1 MAYPASIETELT
13 RFVFFVMARPM
24 KASGSVSGDMS
35 GGLAVGRLHR
45 RGVHH
50 RHRRPRVRLLN
61 HSIIFQLHQRVSY
74 LHARKNIY
82 KKENVKRRNDGYRFL
97 NVYVLVLRF
106 AEVVINFTLSHH
118 NVAIAT
124 TKRFN
129 GEGQFDQIN
138 TIPAAWKQH
147 RSAGDCRRCCWEIHI
162 HSSFHYLYC

>member
-24 KASGSVSGDMS
+24 KASGS
-35 GGLAVGRLHR
+35 HR

-106 AEVVINFTLSHH
+106 AEVVINFTEPPQCCDC
-118 NVAIAT
+118 N
-124 TKRFN
+124 N
-129 GEGQFDQIN
+129 Q
-138 TIPAAWKQH
+138 TIQW
-147 RSAGDCRRCCWEIHI
+147 
-162 HSSFHYLYC
+162 